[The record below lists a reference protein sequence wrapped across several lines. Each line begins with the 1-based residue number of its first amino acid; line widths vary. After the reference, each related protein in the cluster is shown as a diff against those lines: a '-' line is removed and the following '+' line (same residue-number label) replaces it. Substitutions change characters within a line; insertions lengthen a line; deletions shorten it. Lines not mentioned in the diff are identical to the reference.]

1 VIADPATGKYG
12 LLSRSELQ
20 AISREDYVPIF
31 RSSELAFTKQQA
43 IEYGG
48 SNSKFRRI
56 LIHK

>member
-1 VIADPATGKYG
+1 VVADPATEKYR
-12 LLSRSELQ
+12 LLSRAEFQ
-20 AISREDYVPIF
+20 AISREEYVPIF